1 MTIPFQQDQGEDRM
15 KLSFELNGIEH
26 YLDVEP
32 GEPLLSL
39 LRRLG
44 MKSVKEGCGTGDCG
58 ACTVLLNGRA
68 VRSCL
73 MVAPQVQGKR
83 VMTLE
88 GLGTVDD
95 PHPLQEAFLEC
106 GAVQCGFC
114 TPGMILVAY
123 ELLARTGDPTPD
135 DVRKA
140 IAGNLCRCT
149 GYVKI
154 VDAVLRAAEW
164 KREGRWR

>member
-1 MTIPFQQDQGEDRM
+1 M
-15 KLSFELNGIEH
+15 KLSFDLNGTPQ

-32 GEPLLSL
+32 GERLLPLV
-39 LRRLG
+39 RRLG
-44 MKSVKEGCGTGDCG
+44 MKSVKEGCDTGDCG
-58 ACTVLLNGRA
+58 ACTVLVDGRA

-73 MVAPQVQGKR
+73 MVAPQVQGKE
-83 VMTLE
+83 VTTVE

-95 PHPLQEAFLEC
+95 PHPLQQTFLDS

-114 TPGMILVAY
+114 TPGMVLVAY
-123 ELLARTGDPTPD
+123 ELLLHNDNPTRD
-135 DVRKA
+135 EVAEA
-140 IAGNLCRCT
+140 ISGNLCRCT

-154 VDAVLRAAEW
+154 VDAILLAAQW

>member
-1 MTIPFQQDQGEDRM
+1 M

-83 VMTLE
+83 VMTLD
-88 GLGTVDD
+88 GLGTVND

-123 ELLARTGDPTPD
+123 ELLTRTSDPTPD
-135 DVRKA
+135 DVRNA

>member
-1 MTIPFQQDQGEDRM
+1 M
-15 KLSFELNGIEH
+15 KITFNLNGGPQ

-39 LRRLG
+39 LRQLG

-58 ACTVLLNGRA
+58 ACTVLVDGRA

-73 MVAPQVQGKR
+73 MLAPQIQGKK
-83 VMTLE
+83 VLTLE

-95 PHPLQEAFLEC
+95 PHPLQKAFLDS

-114 TPGMILVAY
+114 TPGMVLVAY
-123 ELLARTGDPTPD
+123 ELLLGNDNPTRD
-135 DVRKA
+135 EVAEA
-140 IAGNLCRCT
+140 ISGNLCRCT

-154 VDAVLRAAEW
+154 VDAVLLAAQW

>member
-1 MTIPFQQDQGEDRM
+1 M
-15 KLSFELNGIEH
+15 KLSFDLNGTPQ

-32 GEPLLSL
+32 GERLLPLV
-39 LRRLG
+39 RRLG
-44 MKSVKEGCGTGDCG
+44 MKSVKEGCDTGDCG
-58 ACTVLLNGRA
+58 ACTVLVDGRA

-73 MVAPQVQGKR
+73 MVAPQVQGKE
-83 VMTLE
+83 VTTVE

-95 PHPLQEAFLEC
+95 PHPLQRTFLDS

-114 TPGMILVAY
+114 TPGMVLVAY
-123 ELLARTGDPTPD
+123 ELLLHNDNPTRD
-135 DVRKA
+135 EVAEA
-140 IAGNLCRCT
+140 ISGNLCRCT

-154 VDAVLRAAEW
+154 VDAVLLAAQW

>member
-1 MTIPFQQDQGEDRM
+1 M
-15 KLSFELNGIEH
+15 FELNGVPQ

-32 GEPLLSL
+32 GERLLPL

-44 MKSVKEGCGTGDCG
+44 LKSVKEGCGTGDCG
-58 ACTVLLNGRA
+58 ACTVLVDDRA

-73 MVAPQVQGKR
+73 IVAPQVQGKR
-83 VMTLE
+83 VMTVE

-95 PHPLQEAFLEC
+95 PHPLQQAFLDA

-114 TPGMILVAY
+114 TPGMILVAH
-123 ELLARTGDPTPD
+123 ELLMRNSNPTPD
-135 DVRKA
+135 EVREA

-149 GYVKI
+149 GYMKI
-154 VDAVLRAAEW
+154 VDAVLLAAQW

>member
-1 MTIPFQQDQGEDRM
+1 M
-15 KLSFELNGIEH
+15 KITFNLNRVPQ

-39 LRRLG
+39 LRQLG

-58 ACTVLLNGRA
+58 ACTVLVDGRA

-73 MVAPQVQGKR
+73 MLAPQIQGKK
-83 VMTLE
+83 VLTLE

-95 PHPLQEAFLEC
+95 PHPLQKAFLDS

-114 TPGMILVAY
+114 TPGMVLVAY
-123 ELLARTGDPTPD
+123 ELLLGNDNPSRDEVAE
-135 DVRKA
+135 A
-140 IAGNLCRCT
+140 ISGNLCRCT

-154 VDAVLRAAEW
+154 VDAVLLAAQW

>member
-1 MTIPFQQDQGEDRM
+1 M
-15 KLSFELNGIEH
+15 KLSFELNGVSQ
-26 YLDVEP
+26 YVDVDP
-32 GEPLLSL
+32 GERLLSL
-39 LRRLG
+39 LRRFG

-58 ACTVLLNGRA
+58 ACTVLVDGRA

-73 MVAPQVQGKR
+73 MVAPQVQGKQ
-83 VMTLE
+83 VTTLD

-95 PHPLQEAFLEC
+95 LHPLQEAFLAS

-123 ELLARTGDPTPD
+123 ELLTRNASPTAD
-135 DVRKA
+135 EVREA
-140 IAGNLCRCT
+140 ISGNLCRCT

-154 VDAVLRAAEW
+154 VEAVLLAAQW
-164 KREGRWR
+164 KREGKWR